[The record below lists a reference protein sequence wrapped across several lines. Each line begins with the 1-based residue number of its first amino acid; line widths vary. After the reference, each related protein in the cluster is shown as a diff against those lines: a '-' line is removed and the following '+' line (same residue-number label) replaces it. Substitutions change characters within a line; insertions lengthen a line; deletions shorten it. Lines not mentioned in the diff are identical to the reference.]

1 MGEQRE
7 LEVNQFFVAMTRAR
21 DQLIV
26 SFGDEPSEVLV
37 GVLDEFEA
45 LDFDDPKSSP

>member
-1 MGEQRE
+1 M
-7 LEVNQFFVAMTRAR
+7 ARAC

-37 GVLDEFEA
+37 DVIDEFEA
-45 LDFDDPKSSP
+45 LDFNGPNSSP